1 MKLKLLGIATAT
13 ALLATASAS
22 FAQST
27 PSGSAPVRE
36 ESSASGSVT
45 IPDTGVPSI
54 VGSATASGSA
64 VGGLSKCENLLGA
77 EKEKCLQEE
86 RAGTRST
93 GGRPAGAG
101 GSHAPGSTG
110 TGSGTSGAQ
119 GTAPSGSVR

>member
-1 MKLKLLGIATAT
+1 MKLRLLGIATAA
-13 ALLATASAS
+13 ALLAMASAS

-27 PSGSAPVRE
+27 QEGTSAGG
-36 ESSASGSVT
+36 SASGTVT

-54 VGSATASGSA
+54 GGSGSASGSA
-64 VGGLSKCENLLGA
+64 LGGLSKCENLLGG

-86 RAGTRST
+86 RARTRST